1 LSVSEISLLEC
12 RPGYQVGFRW
22 RWPARTRDCA
32 EQHQQEEPTSHCL
45 WPSASAG
52 AAGTNLRIGMLQAN
66 QSHTANIRANEDLA
80 QDDLAECGPVNDVS
94 VVFDRSTVRKPP
106 SIFLTIDPTIYA
118 DWFWWRRPL
127 ASPLRNV
134 ENGAARNAPF
144 LLQCA
149 INSTW
154 VGSELKDSV
163 SNCTRSGYPPSLSPS
178 MVAFPKVTLGKG
190 ALGAWEDIYG
200 ARNAPK
206 KNRLPLLPSKLH

>member
-1 LSVSEISLLEC
+1 
-12 RPGYQVGFRW
+12 
-22 RWPARTRDCA
+22 
-32 EQHQQEEPTSHCL
+32 
-45 WPSASAG
+45 
-52 AAGTNLRIGMLQAN
+52 MLQAN

-190 ALGAWEDIYG
+190 ALGAWEDIIWSSQCSKEKPSATSIFETSLMVLDTNGLSG
-200 ARNAPK
+200 AGGSLSAKERAERAAARP
-206 KNRLPLLPSKLH
+206 R